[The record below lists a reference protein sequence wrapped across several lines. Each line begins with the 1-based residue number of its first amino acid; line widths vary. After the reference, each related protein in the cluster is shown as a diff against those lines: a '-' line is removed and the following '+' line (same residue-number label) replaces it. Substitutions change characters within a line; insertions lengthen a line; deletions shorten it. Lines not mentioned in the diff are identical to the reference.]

1 MKRTPLFEEHQKLG
15 ARLTPFGGWE
25 MPLWYS
31 SITDEH
37 LAVRQ
42 QAGLFDLCHMGRIRV
57 TGAGAFD
64 LLQYAVTSDMAKLPL
79 WGCKYGLLCAE
90 DGGILDDVLVYKGPD
105 YGFVVVNA
113 SNLAVD
119 LEWLRR
125 HAGRFNAVV
134 EDESEKLAMIAAQGP
149 NALGVV
155 QALAPKLDL
164 LSMKYYAFA
173 EGEVD
178 RIKAIVSRTGYT
190 GEDGFEIYLDAAKAA
205 KLWNTLLLTG
215 RSKGLVPVGLGAR
228 DTLRLEAA
236 MALYG
241 HEITRQTNPLEAGL
255 GWAVS
260 FDKGDFLGRAALETA
275 KAGGLKRRLVGLEV
289 DRRIPRQG
297 YGVLRDGQPVG
308 EITSGTQSPLTK
320 KNIAM
325 AYVAAGAEPAGTPL
339 SVQVRAE
346 TVPAQVVKLPFYKRA
361 KPTPVKQATSG

>member
-1 MKRTPLFEEHQKLG
+1 MKRTPLYEEHRKLG

-37 LAVRQ
+37 LAVRG
-42 QAGLFDLCHMGRIRV
+42 QAGLFDLCHMGRVRV
-57 TGAGAFD
+57 TGPGAFD
-64 LLQYAVTSDMAKLPL
+64 FLQHVVTCDVAKLPL

-90 DGGILDDVLVYKGPD
+90 DGGIIDDVLVYKGPD

-113 SNLAVD
+113 SNLEAD
-119 LEWLRR
+119 LAWMRR
-125 HAGRFNAVV
+125 HAGRFNATVS
-134 EDESEKLAMIAAQGP
+134 DESEKLAMIAAQGP

-178 RIKAIVSRTGYT
+178 RIRGIVSRTGYT
-190 GEDGFEIYLDAAKAA
+190 GEDGFELYVDAAKAA

-241 HEITRQTNPLEAGL
+241 HEITRETNPVESGL

-260 FDKGDFLGRAALETA
+260 FEKGDFLGRAALEVSRAEGTR
-275 KAGGLKRRLVGLEV
+275 RRLVGIEV
-289 DRRIPRQG
+289 EKRIPRQG
-297 YGVLRDGQPVG
+297 YAVLKDGRAVGV
-308 EITSGTQSPLTK
+308 ITSGTQSPLTK

-325 AYVAAGAEPAGTPL
+325 AHVETGLDVPGSSLA
-339 SVQVRAE
+339 VQIRAE
-346 TVPAQVVKLPFYKRA
+346 TVPAVVVKLPFYKRA
-361 KPTPVKQATSG
+361 KPAVVKRSTTG